1 MIRDQALAVSGLLSP
16 VRDGPAVNTY
26 QPPGIWEEASFGKK
40 KYRQDTGEK
49 LYRRSL
55 YVFWRRIIAPTM
67 FFDSASRQTCTVR
80 SGRTN
85 TPLHALQTLNGVTYV
100 ESARQLAQHI
110 LAEKID
116 QPSDQASGDN
126 DRERID
132 RILQRVIARRASQDE
147 QAILERGL
155 ERARKQFAQEP
166 DAAIA
171 FLSVGQSARDETI
184 DASELAAWTSLCLA
198 VLNFDETLNRE

>member
-1 MIRDQALAVSGLLSP
+1 M
-16 VRDGPAVNTY
+16 
-26 QPPGIWEEASFGKK
+26 
-40 KYRQDTGEK
+40 K
-49 LYRRSL
+49 LDL
-55 YVFWRRIIAPTM
+55 T
-67 FFDSASRQTCTVR
+67 R
-80 SGRTN
+80 SGREKFDRPFDAGN
-85 TPLHALQTLNGVTYV
+85 ANVGALAERHVL
-100 ESARQLAQHI
+100 
-110 LAEKID
+110 LAEKLD
-116 QPSDQASGDN
+116 HPSDQASGDN
-126 DRERID
+126 DRERIH

-166 DAAIA
+166 DAAVA

>member
-1 MIRDQALAVSGLLSP
+1 M
-16 VRDGPAVNTY
+16 NTY

-184 DASELAAWTSLCLA
+184 DSSELAAWTSLCLA